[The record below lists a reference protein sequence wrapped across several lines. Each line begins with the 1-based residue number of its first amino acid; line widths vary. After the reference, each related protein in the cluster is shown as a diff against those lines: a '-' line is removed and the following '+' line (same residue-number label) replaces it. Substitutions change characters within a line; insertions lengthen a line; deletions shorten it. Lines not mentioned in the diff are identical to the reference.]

1 MKVSVIVRAY
11 NLEPYIAQ
19 ALESVLMQRTNF
31 DYEIVVGEDCSTD
44 GTRAIVREYARL
56 YPERIRLILPD
67 ENLGGYGNIIWAQAM
82 EMVRGSYV
90 AWLDGDDYWTAPDK
104 LQKQSDFLDTHP
116 ECAICF
122 HNVHVI
128 EEGRSWQINNFRQ
141 KKISSLRDIVATNF
155 IGSCSTMYRHGLF
168 GPLPAW
174 FDQTPNSDWPLHI
187 LNAKHGKIG
196 YIDEEM
202 SVYRI
207 HSQGVWSS
215 SSRSKRLGN
224 VIEMFRLLRYHR
236 HLTPQLADAAI
247 SQYLYALAYESWRQK
262 RWGVTLRC
270 LRRAFMTCPFSTLL
284 PQTLWRQWQRRRGVR

>member
-11 NLEPYIAQ
+11 NLELYIAQ
-19 ALESVLMQRTNF
+19 ALESVLMQKTDF
-31 DYEIVVGEDCSTD
+31 DYEIIVGEDGSTD
-44 GTRAIVREYARL
+44 GTREIVIEYARRH
-56 YPERIRLILPD
+56 PEKIRLILPD
-67 ENLGGYGNIIWAQAM
+67 ENLGGYGNIIWARAL
-82 EMVRGSYV
+82 EMVRGSYI

-104 LQKQSDFLDTHP
+104 LQKQSDFLDAHA

-122 HNVHVI
+122 HNVRVI
-128 EEGRSWQINNFRQ
+128 EDGKCWQINNFRQ

-174 FDQTPNSDWPLHI
+174 LDEVPNSDWPLHI

-207 HSQGVWSS
+207 HSQGVWSGA
-215 SSRSKRLGN
+215 SRARRLES
-224 VIEMFRLLRYHR
+224 VVEMFRLLRQHR
-236 HLTPQLADAAI
+236 QLAPQVADAAI
-247 SQYLYALAYESWRQK
+247 SQYLYALAYESWRTN
-262 RWGVTLRC
+262 RRGVALRH
-270 LRRAFMTCPFSTLL
+270 LRRAFRTCPLNTLL